1 MLFLFKILEEKSLM
15 IAIGISTG
23 GLGGGEGAEGDLNS
37 FSAFLV
43 IQGQVFQYICCQ
55 GHGYTIT
62 IPKGHGL
69 TSMYC
74 ILYICR
80 TVTV

>member
-1 MLFLFKILEEKSLM
+1 M

-23 GLGGGEGAEGDLNS
+23 GLGGGEGAAGDLNS

-55 GHGYTIT
+55 GHGYTIVIT
-62 IPKGHGL
+62 IPKGHGRGL
-69 TSMYC
+69 TYSQNMQFSNQDNFTKVL
-74 ILYICR
+74 IP
-80 TVTV
+80 T